1 MIQSFILA
9 LAAIASNRFCAPG
22 RVRRSAAP
30 APGAGAGRRTVPGS
44 AEPARGTRRSEFGI
58 AFPGPFPQTGVR
70 MYRLIFLSGRHEGKR
85 LVVRQTA
92 TLVGRDPDCHLRL
105 LDDDRLA
112 PRHARFEELG
122 TGVYLSSLDPENP
135 VARNGQPVAGPIRL
149 VHNDLLVLGQTRLQF
164 QDLIAPHPRFRPSPG
179 ALQPATWL
187 LVAAI
192 LAIEVGLLLL
202 MADWPRRL
210 VRPETE
216 ALDLAYAEAVRT
228 AREQNTNGLARV
240 EGKPPAPP
248 SVVTLPGTKPSD
260 AGRPAA
266 GPAAAAT
273 GAPPAIAAVLQEAD
287 FTPVDTNA
295 LETARPAAVTADSP
309 LDQARRTLA
318 EATAA
323 IQFADYAKAG
333 RLLNQIHQSVPWFLP
348 AYVEHARLLETR
360 GDLDA
365 ARQRWI
371 QLQGLAPADAPEYAQ
386 AKEESLRLERLL
398 ASQSRILQT
407 PQPADL
413 TALPRQIR
421 FLEPMLQKMPGD
433 ADVAEMRVL
442 NATLEAA
449 ADTPA
454 VRNAAIQVFVAFY
467 DATPDGRILPTRA
480 IVSPSPMALGR
491 AFADR
496 RAVPFNATYVVP
508 RGQRAQEARA
518 TGQSNAFYGYTLH
531 VFAGQILQDA
541 FAKPKKLLDFP
552 LRTAAESEA
561 EP

>member
-1 MIQSFILA
+1 
-9 LAAIASNRFCAPG
+9 
-22 RVRRSAAP
+22 
-30 APGAGAGRRTVPGS
+30 
-44 AEPARGTRRSEFGI
+44 
-58 AFPGPFPQTGVR
+58 
-70 MYRLIFLSGRHEGKR
+70 MYRLIFLSGPHEGKR
-85 LVVRQTA
+85 LVVRQAA

-122 TGVYLSSLDPENP
+122 TGVYLYSLAPPSP
-135 VARNGQPVAGPIRL
+135 VVLNGQPVSGPVRL
-149 VHNDLLVLGQTRLQF
+149 AHNDLLVLGQTRIQF

-179 ALQPATWL
+179 LLQPATWL
-187 LVAAI
+187 IVAAI

-216 ALDLAYAEAVRT
+216 ALDLAHAEAVRA
-228 AREQNTNGLARV
+228 AREQNTNGMARV

-248 SVVTLPGTKPSD
+248 SVVTLPGTKSPD
-260 AGRPAA
+260 AGLPVSGPAA
-266 GPAAAAT
+266 PAAAAT

-295 LETARPAAVTADSP
+295 TETARPAAVTSDSP
-309 LDQARRTLA
+309 LEQAQRTLD
-318 EATAA
+318 EAIAA

-333 RLLNQIHQSVPWFLP
+333 RLLNQIHQSTPGFLP
-348 AYVEHARLLETR
+348 AYVEHARLFEAR

-365 ARQRWI
+365 AHQRWI
-371 QLQGLAPADAPEYAQ
+371 QLQGLAPADSPECAQ

-413 TALPRQIR
+413 TDLPRQIR
-421 FLEPMLQKMPGD
+421 FLEPMLQKIPGD
-433 ADVAEMRVL
+433 TDIAEMRVL

-449 ADTPA
+449 ADTA
-454 VRNAAIQVFVAFY
+454 AARNSSIQVFVTFY
-467 DATPDGRILPTRA
+467 DSTPDGRILPTRA

-496 RAVPFNATYVVP
+496 REVSFNATYVVP
-508 RGQRAQEARA
+508 RGLRAQEARE
-518 TGQSNAFYGYTLH
+518 TGQSSAFYGYALH

-541 FAKPKKLLDFP
+541 FAKPKKLLDQP
-552 LRTAAESEA
+552 LRTSA
-561 EP
+561 EPDSEP